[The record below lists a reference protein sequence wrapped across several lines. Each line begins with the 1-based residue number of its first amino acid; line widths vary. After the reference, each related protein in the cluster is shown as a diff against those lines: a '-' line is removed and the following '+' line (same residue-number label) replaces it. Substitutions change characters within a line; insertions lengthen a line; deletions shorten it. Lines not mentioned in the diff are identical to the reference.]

1 MSNTYQTTHLEQSYK
16 KKRSCMLRLIM
27 VEVLKFYEHTYS
39 FCPKNSLASLERKKK
54 RKSFIT
60 LS

>member
-1 MSNTYQTTHLEQSYK
+1 
-16 KKRSCMLRLIM
+16 MLRLIM

-54 RKSFIT
+54 RKSFMT